1 MPALQFN
8 CDDDPSRRWNLV
20 ETRDGVQ
27 AENVHTGKCLTIAGG
42 VSNLNNIPALQFT
55 CDRDP
60 SRYWTIKPADAR

>member
-1 MPALQFN
+1 M
-8 CDDDPSRRWNLV
+8 V